1 MAIISRTELFNKL
14 KTSTPWNVP
23 VTILRQSPLPTTST
37 EVFESVEAATTY
49 AQTGASAY
57 PGQILSVL
65 NSDGTNSYWGITQA
79 GELESI
85 TGASSPMQF
94 VANEAAMLALTDIDA
109 GQQVF
114 REDTKTIWIYK
125 GGETGP
131 SDINNWVETSSDVV
145 LSWDSATGTIKS
157 GDSGGAI
164 LTGVAHDITYDSTN
178 LTITIPQYKSDG
190 SSETLTI
197 NIPKDKFVTSGKYYE
212 AFPEPPE
219 TATHHKVIVLTIYN
233 QDEPVIIPAESLV
246 NVYTADNTGKNVE
259 ITISDDYKISANISL
274 AGTADD
280 AGKILVASTDGKSI
294 EYGSAKLSELATT
307 AAITESLK
315 TKRDIVTPT
324 VDGVLVYTATKNGDT
339 VTQGNLVVGNV
350 ANGLVRFDDGRRI
363 QLEVAP
369 INGTDAVNKSYV
381 DTAIDGVT
389 FENKAVL
396 AAITQEKVDAWDANV
411 TYINGKKTILDAITE
426 DKITEWD
433 NKLSTVPVDNVSIE
447 LNSSQEVAVKAVNVN
462 KLDQTAGDE
471 LILDGG
477 TAN

>member
-23 VTILRQSPLPTTST
+23 VTISRQSPLPTTST
-37 EVFESVEAATTY
+37 EVFESIEAATTY
-49 AQTGASAY
+49 AQTDATAY

-94 VANEAAMLALTDIDA
+94 VANEVAMLALTDVDA

-145 LSWDSATGTIKS
+145 LSWDSVTGTIKS

-164 LTGVAHDITYDSTN
+164 LTGVAHGITYDSTA
-178 LTITIPQYKSDG
+178 LKITIPQYG
-190 SSETLTI
+190 SSDLVI
-197 NIPKDKFVTSGKYYE
+197 NIPKDKFVTAGKYYE
-212 AFPEPPE
+212 AYPEPPA
-219 TATHHKVIVLTIYN
+219 TATHHKVIVLTIDN
-233 QDEPVIIPAESLV
+233 QDDPVIIPAESLV

-294 EYGSAKLSELATT
+294 EYGSTKLSDLATT

-324 VDGVLVYTATKNGDT
+324 ADGVLVYAVTKNGET
-339 VTQGNLVVGNV
+339 ITQGNLVVGNV
-350 ANGLVRFDDGRRI
+350 ANGLVRFDADKRI

-369 INGTDAVNKSYV
+369 VNGTDAVNKSYV

-411 TYINGKKTILDAITE
+411 TYVNGKKTVLDAITE

-433 NKLSTVPVDNVSIE
+433 SKLSTVPVDNVSIE
-447 LNSSQEVAVKAVNVN
+447 LNASQEVAVKKVNVN
-462 KLDQTAGDE
+462 KLEQTTGDE
-471 LILDGG
+471 LILNGG

>member
-1 MAIISRTELFNKL
+1 MTIISRTELFNKL

-23 VTILRQSPLPTTST
+23 VTISRQSPLPTTST
-37 EVFESVEAATTY
+37 EVFESIEAATTY
-49 AQTGASAY
+49 AQTDATAY

-94 VANEAAMLALTDIDA
+94 VANEAAMLALTNVDA

-145 LSWDSATGTIKS
+145 LSWDSVTGTIKS

-164 LTGVAHDITYDSTN
+164 LTGVAHDPSYDGTARK
-178 LTITIPQYKSDG
+178 LTIPVYGSESPIEVTIPDF
-190 SSETLTI
+190 
-197 NIPKDKFVTSGKYYE
+197 KDKVVTSGEYHDDFEYP
-212 AFPEPPE
+212 AG
-219 TATHHKVIVLTIYN
+219 THHYKVIVLTIAN
-233 QDEPVIIPAESLV
+233 QTEPVIIPAESLV

-259 ITISDDYKISANISL
+259 IAISDDYKISANISL

-294 EYGSAKLSELATT
+294 EYGSAKLSDLATT

-324 VDGVLVYTATKNGDT
+324 ADGVLVYAVTKNGET
-339 VTQGNLVVGNV
+339 ITQGNLVVGNV
-350 ANGLVRFDDGRRI
+350 ANGLVRFDANQRI
-363 QLEVAP
+363 QVVAP
-369 INGTDAVNKSYV
+369 ANDTDAANKSYV
-381 DTAIDGVT
+381 DTAIAGVT

-411 TYINGKKTILDAITE
+411 TYVNGKKTVLDAITE

-433 NKLSTVPVDNVSIE
+433 SKLSTVPVDNVSIE
-447 LNSSQEVAVKAVNVN
+447 LNTSQEVTVKKVNVN
-462 KLDQTAGDE
+462 KLEQTTGDE
-471 LILDGG
+471 LILNGG

>member
-94 VANEAAMLALTDIDA
+94 VANEAAMLALTDVDA

-145 LSWDSATGTIKS
+145 LSWDSVTGTIKS
-157 GDSGGAI
+157 GDSGGAT
-164 LTGVAHDITYDSTN
+164 LTNVAHGITYDSTA
-178 LTITIPQYKSDG
+178 LKITIPQYG
-190 SSETLTI
+190 SSDLVI
-197 NIPKDKFVTSGKYYE
+197 NIPKDKFVTAGKYYE
-212 AFPEPPE
+212 AYPEPPA
-219 TATHHKVIVLTIYN
+219 TATHHKVIVLTIDN
-233 QDEPVIIPAESLV
+233 QDDPVIIPAESLV

-294 EYGSAKLSELATT
+294 EYGSAKLSDLATT
-307 AAITESLK
+307 DAITDLLK

-324 VDGVLVYTATKNGDT
+324 ADGVLVYAVTKNGDT
-339 VTQGNLVVGNV
+339 VTQGNLVVDNV
-350 ANGLVRFDDGRRI
+350 ANGLVRFDANRRI
-363 QLEVAP
+363 QVVAP
-369 INGTDAVNKSYV
+369 ANDTDAANKSYV
-381 DTAIDGVT
+381 DTAINDAIAGVT

-411 TYINGKKTILDAITE
+411 TYVDSKKTVLDAITE

-433 NKLSTVPVDNVSIE
+433 SKLSTVPVDNVSIE
-447 LNSSQEVAVKAVNVN
+447 LNASQEVAVKAVNVN

>member
-1 MAIISRTELFNKL
+1 MAIISRTELFSKL

-23 VTILRQSPLPTTST
+23 VTISRQSPLPTTST
-37 EVFESVEAATTY
+37 EVFESIEAATTY
-49 AQTGASAY
+49 VQTDATAY

-145 LSWDSATGTIKS
+145 LSWDSVTGTIKS

-164 LTGVAHDITYDSTN
+164 LTGVAHDPSYDGTARK
-178 LTITIPQYKSDG
+178 LTIPVYGSESPIEVTIPDF
-190 SSETLTI
+190 
-197 NIPKDKFVTSGKYYE
+197 KDKVVTSGEYHDDFEY
-212 AFPEPPE
+212 PVG
-219 TATHHKVIVLTIYN
+219 THHYKVIVLTIAN
-233 QDEPVIIPAESLV
+233 QTEPVIIPAESLV

-294 EYGSAKLSELATT
+294 EYGSTKLSELATT

-324 VDGVLVYTATKNGDT
+324 VDGVLVYAATKNGDT

>member
-23 VTILRQSPLPTTST
+23 VTISRQSPLPTTST
-37 EVFESVEAATTY
+37 EVFESIEAATTY
-49 AQTGASAY
+49 VQTDATAY

-164 LTGVAHDITYDSTN
+164 LTDVAHGITYDSTN
-178 LTITIPQYKSDG
+178 LTITIPQYGK
-190 SSETLTI
+190 ENLVI
-197 NIPKDKFVTSGKYYE
+197 NIPKDKFVTAGKYYE
-212 AFPEPPE
+212 DYPDAA
-219 TATHHKVIVLTIYN
+219 TATHHKVIVLTIDN
-233 QDEPVIIPAESLV
+233 QDDPVIIPAESLV

-294 EYGSAKLSELATT
+294 EYGSAKLSDLATT
-307 AAITESLK
+307 AAITDLLK

-324 VDGVLVYTATKNGDT
+324 ADGVLVYAATKNGET

-350 ANGLVRFDDGRRI
+350 ANGLVRFDDNQRI
-363 QLEVAP
+363 QVAAP
-369 INGTDAVNKSYV
+369 AANTDAANKSYV
-381 DTAIDGVT
+381 DTAIAGVT

-411 TYINGKKTILDAITE
+411 TYVNGKKTILDAITE

-433 NKLSTVPVDNVSIE
+433 NKLSTVPVDNVSVE
-447 LNSSQEVAVKAVNVN
+447 LNSENKVAVKAVNVN
-462 KLDQTAGDE
+462 KLDQTVGDE